1 MFEAMFV
8 SENDSGP
15 DKSRVVIVG
24 GGPSSL
30 TCCERLRKEGYKGE
44 IVILSKETH
53 PTYDRPKLSKALDVE
68 PQTVYLRPPEYYKEI
83 NVDFYHNAVSFA
95 PSKKMKSSNYTRCI
109 MPKSNTSGG
118 AHLHGEVPVQHSCEE
133 TWQRCGDTVFYFDVP
148 GNRTPDLP
156 HR

>member
-68 PQTVYLRPPEYYKEI
+68 PQSVYLRPPEYYKEI

-95 PSKKMKSSNYTRCI
+95 PPK
-109 MPKSNTSGG
+109 KSNLQIILAVLYRRVIRVAGPISTAKCLCNTAAKKRGNG
-118 AHLHGEVPVQHSCEE
+118 
-133 TWQRCGDTVFYFDVP
+133 GDTVFYFDIPV
-148 GNRTPDLP
+148 NRTPDLP